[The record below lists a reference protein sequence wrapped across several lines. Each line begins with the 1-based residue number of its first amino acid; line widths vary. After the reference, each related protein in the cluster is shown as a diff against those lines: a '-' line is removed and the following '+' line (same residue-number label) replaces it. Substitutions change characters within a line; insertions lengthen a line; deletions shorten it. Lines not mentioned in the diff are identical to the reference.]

1 MAEHRNVVSIHPYFK
16 IHEGKEEQVKALLPA
31 FIAKVEE
38 EEAALYYDF
47 TMNGDEL
54 FCREGYV
61 GAEGALAHVENV
73 GPELDQLF
81 QLVEITRI
89 EYMDRPLSWRSSRSP
104 LENSTQPGGIIRVVS
119 RVSCRGMEWILKMP
133 PVGKSGSGF
142 PRLERGP
149 HR

>member
-16 IHEGKEEQVKALLPA
+16 IHEGKEDQVKALLPA

-54 FCREGYV
+54 FCREGYL
-61 GAEGALAHVENV
+61 GAEGALAHLENV

-89 EYMDRPLSWRSSRSP
+89 EVHGPAAE
-104 LENSTQPGGIIRVVS
+104 LEKLKEPFGELNPTWWDYQGG
-119 RVSCRGMEWILKMP
+119 LK
-133 PVGKSGSGF
+133 S
-142 PRLERGP
+142 
-149 HR
+149 